1 MSMQAQTKR
10 RRKKRATAN
19 KSSATPAKA
28 GAASA
33 PTGEPPVPKAAVEQA
48 REAKTE
54 KSGKDT
60 KPTRQ
65 ELLPAG
71 IVGAIMSEVE
81 RTVPL
86 DEPPPLPV
94 NAKLSVIGKRTPRV
108 DGRAKVTGAARY
120 TADVRLPGM
129 LYARLITSPH
139 PHARIRSI
147 DTSAVEHHPSV
158 RAVHVLDRVL
168 GNAELRDKSKE
179 LPGKYPIVR
188 FAGQPIA
195 AVAATTQRD
204 ADEAARLV
212 RVDYEVLPFVVD
224 LEEARKS
231 NAPLV
236 FPGPADQ
243 AATAGGGGG
252 PAGVAQKGNVRGPV
266 RGGPGGRPK
275 GDVQKGFGEA
285 DVMVEGEFRT
295 QVQTHSALETHG
307 VVADWHAD
315 ELVVYSSTQGTSS
328 VRDELAEIFKLPKSK
343 VRVVTEYMGGGFGA
357 KFGAGN
363 YGVLAAHL
371 SKKTGAPVRLMLD
384 RKDEHLSVG
393 NRPDSVQHL
402 KIGARRDGTLTAI
415 HLQSYGTAGT
425 GTGAGTAGPAQNL
438 YACPNV
444 LTEESDVFTHAGPAA
459 AFRAPGHPQGCFA
472 LEQLID
478 ELAERLQ
485 LDPLALRDHVDE
497 SPARREERR
506 IGAERVGWTTR
517 RHAPGAGTGG
527 GAIKRGLGVAQSVWY
542 RLINLDSSC
551 EVRVTRDG
559 SIELLSGVQDIG
571 GGIRT
576 ALAQVVAEE
585 FGLRPADITIK
596 IGDTSFPGGPA
607 SGGSMTTGSITPA
620 ARNAAHN
627 VKQQLLEQIAPQFN
641 ATPPLLEMREG
652 AIFVRGVKGA
662 ISSAGPRKLLT
673 FKQAAAR
680 LKTEQI
686 AARASRSDDYG
697 GFAFKNEAAAFGF
710 GIGFYGGVQ
719 FAEVAVDTETGVIK
733 VERVVAVHDCGR
745 PVNPL
750 ALESQINGGVIQGI
764 SYALYE
770 NRLLDRNTGLMVNPN
785 LEQYKITGSRETPK
799 IETILIEEYLGRN
812 SMDAGGIGE
821 PATIPTAAA
830 IANAVYNAT
839 GVRLYEM
846 PMTPARVLA
855 ALNKVQTK
863 GAR

>member
-1 MSMQAQTKR
+1 MSTRLQGQ
-10 RRKKRATAN
+10 RRKKKRQSRPA
-19 KSSATPAKA
+19 SSAPAKA
-28 GAASA
+28 GPASA
-33 PTGEPPVPKAAVEQA
+33 PTGEPPVPKAATEQA
-48 REAKTE
+48 REAKSKKE
-54 KSGKDT
+54 T
-60 KPTRQ
+60 KPMRK
-65 ELLPAG
+65 ERLPSG
-71 IVGAIMSEVE
+71 IVGAIMTDVE
-81 RTVPL
+81 RMIPL
-86 DEPPPLPV
+86 DEPPPLAL

-108 DGRAKVTGAARY
+108 DGRAKVTGTARY

-129 LYARLITSPH
+129 LYARLVTSPH

-147 DTSAVEHHPSV
+147 DTSAAERHPAV

-179 LPGKYPIVR
+179 LSGKFPIVR

-195 AVAATTQRD
+195 AIAATTQRD

-212 RVDYEVLPFVVD
+212 RVDYEVLPFVTD
-224 LEEARKS
+224 LEEARKPD
-231 NAPLV
+231 APLV

-252 PAGVAQKGNVRGPV
+252 PAGVPQKGNVRGPV
-266 RGGPGGRPK
+266 RGGPRGQPL
-275 GDVQKGFGEA
+275 GDVQKGFTEA
-285 DVMVEGEFRT
+285 DITVEGEFRT

-307 VVADWHAD
+307 VVADWRAD

-343 VRVVTEYMGGGFGA
+343 VRVITEYMGGGFGA

-363 YGVLAAHL
+363 YGVLATHL
-371 SKKTGAPVRLMLD
+371 SKKAGAPVSLMLN

-393 NRPDSVQHL
+393 NRPDSVQNL
-402 KIGARRDGTLTAI
+402 KIGAKRDGSLTAI
-415 HLQSYGTAGT
+415 HLQCYGTAGT
-425 GTGAGTAGPAQNL
+425 GTGAGTGGPAQNM
-438 YACPNV
+438 YKCPNV
-444 LTEESDVFTHAGPAA
+444 LTEESDIFTHAGPAA

-478 ELAERLQ
+478 ELAERLEI
-485 LDPLALRDHVDE
+485 DPLALRDKIDE

-506 IGAERVGWTTR
+506 IGAERAGWSK
-517 RHAPGAGTGG
+517 RHAPGADAGPT
-527 GAIKRGLGVAQSVWY
+527 KRGLGVAQSVWY
-542 RLINLDSSC
+542 RLINLDSSV
-551 EVRVTRDG
+551 EVRLTRDG
-559 SIELLSGVQDIG
+559 SVELLSGVQDIG

-585 FGLRPADITIK
+585 FGLRPTDITIK

-620 ARNAAHN
+620 ARNAAYN
-627 VKQQLLEQIAPQFN
+627 VKQQMLEQIAPQFN
-641 ATPPLLEMREG
+641 TTRGQLEMRDG
-652 AIFVRGVKGA
+652 AIFTRGGNGN
-662 ISSAGPRKLLT
+662 SASGSGKRLLLT

-697 GFAFKNEAAAFGF
+697 GFAFKNEAAFFGF
-710 GIGFYGGVQ
+710 GMGHYGGVQ

-785 LEQYKITGSRETPK
+785 LEQYKIVGSRETPK
-799 IETILIEEYLGRN
+799 IEAVVIEEYVGRN
-812 SMDAGGIGE
+812 STDAGGIGE
-821 PATIPTAAA
+821 PATIPTVAA

-846 PMTPARVLA
+846 PMTPARMLA
-855 ALNKVQTK
+855 ALGRAKMK
-863 GAR
+863 GKLS

>member
-1 MSMQAQTKR
+1 MM
-10 RRKKRATAN
+10 
-19 KSSATPAKA
+19 P
-28 GAASA
+28 
-33 PTGEPPVPKAAVEQA
+33 
-48 REAKTE
+48 
-54 KSGKDT
+54 SG
-60 KPTRQ
+60 
-65 ELLPAG
+65 
-71 IVGAIMSEVE
+71 IFGAIMTEVE
-81 RTVPL
+81 RNIPL

-94 NAKLSVIGKRTPRV
+94 NAKLSVIGKRTPRI
-108 DGRAKVTGAARY
+108 DGHLKVTGAARY
-120 TADVRLPGM
+120 TSDVRLPGM

-139 PHARIRSI
+139 PHARIRLI
-147 DTSAVEHHPSV
+147 DTTQAERHPSV

-188 FAGQPIA
+188 FAGQPVAAIA
-195 AVAATTQRD
+195 ATSQVE

-212 RVDYEVLPFVVD
+212 RVDYEVLPFVVN
-224 LEEARKS
+224 LEEARKPD
-231 NAPLV
+231 APLV

-252 PAGVAQKGNVRGPV
+252 PAGVPQKGNVRGPV
-266 RGGPGGRPK
+266 KGGPQGRAR
-275 GDVQKGFGEA
+275 GDVQKGFDEA
-285 DVMVEGEFRT
+285 DVVSEGEFRT

-307 VVADWHAD
+307 VVADWRSD

-343 VRVVTEYMGGGFGA
+343 VRVVTEFMGGGFGA

-371 SKKTGAPVRLMLD
+371 SKKAKAPVRLMLD

-393 NRPDSVQHL
+393 NRPDSVQRL
-402 KIGARRDGTLTAI
+402 KIGAKRDGTLTAI
-415 HLQSYGTAGT
+415 HLQVYGTAGT
-425 GTGAGTAGPAQNL
+425 GTGAGTGGPAQNM
-438 YACPNV
+438 YACPNI
-444 LTEESDVFTHAGPAA
+444 LTEESDVFTHSGPAA

-485 LDPLALRDHVDE
+485 LDPLALRDKIDE

-506 IGAERVGWTTR
+506 IGAERVNWAN
-517 RHAPGAGTGG
+517 RHAPGADR

-585 FGLRPADITIK
+585 FGLRPSAITIR

-607 SGGSMTTGSITPA
+607 SGGSMTTGSITPV
-620 ARNAAHN
+620 ARNAAYN
-627 VKQQLLEQIAPQFN
+627 VKKQMLEQIAPQFN
-641 ATPPLLEMREG
+641 ATAEQLEMRDG
-652 AIFVRGVKGA
+652 AIFMRGATGGHA
-662 ISSAGPRKLLT
+662 SESRASTRKLLS

-686 AARASRSDDYG
+686 AARSSRSDDYG

-710 GIGFYGGVQ
+710 GIGIYGGVQ

-750 ALESQINGGVIQGI
+750 AVESQINGGVIQGI

-785 LEQYKITGSRETPK
+785 LEQYKIVGSRETPR
-799 IETILIEEYLGRN
+799 IEAVLIEEYVGRN
-812 SMDAGGIGE
+812 STDAGGIGE
-821 PATIPTAAA
+821 PATIPTVAA
-830 IANAVYNAT
+830 IANAFYNAT

-855 ALNKVQTK
+855 ALGRAAKMK
-863 GAR
+863 GGLS